1 MPQKD
6 KMHAWWHRE
15 VVLPLRNTP
24 SRRHVFYLL
33 VISLASLVIS
43 FGYLTFVQANN
54 FLPSGI
60 WGLAAILRSL
70 LLPNISMGVFIF
82 VLNVPILIWG
92 WKRLDIRF
100 ALYTLY
106 GMVLQSVLLIV
117 LEPYAPSYTNNILL
131 ACIFGGVLGGAGSGL
146 IIRYHGSSGG
156 TEVVGIIL
164 KEKYD
169 ISVGSVILAINA
181 VIVLIAA
188 FMHGFEIAMY
198 TMVYMT
204 ISSMVFSKVL
214 DGLNSKRNVTVITTR
229 GQEMA
234 AALVHQLGRGVTI
247 MSGVGAWSHA
257 HKDVLLCVVSRFQVA
272 AIKEVIRAVDAE
284 SFVMIQDV
292 HDVMGHFPRHAKPQK
307 APFGSGAG
315 PIPPLTR
322 DEKQKGQG

>member
-1 MPQKD
+1 MPQKN

-24 SRRHVFYLL
+24 PHRHVFYLC
-33 VISLASLVIS
+33 IITLASLVIS

-60 WGLAAILRSL
+60 WGLAAIVRSL
-70 LLPNISMGVFIF
+70 FLPGVSMGVFIF

-131 ACIFGGVLGGAGSGL
+131 ACIFGGVLGGVGSGL

-204 ISSMVFSKVL
+204 ISSMVFGKVL
-214 DGLNSKRNVTVITTR
+214 DGLNSKRNVTVITTH

-234 AALVHQLGRGVTI
+234 TALVHQLGRGVTI

-292 HDVMGHFPRHAKPQK
+292 HDVMGRFPRHAKPQK
-307 APFGSGAG
+307 APFGSGAV
-315 PIPPLTR
+315 PIPPTTPG
-322 DEKQKGQG
+322 EEQKG